1 MAKRLVSLTL
11 TLVLALWIACSS
23 QTTAPMGCVQ
33 GSIDGG
39 TVGLSC
45 AIAWSCNSD
54 NQHYQLSCTPAGGD
68 NYSCVC
74 STDTSSI
81 AKTIVVNAFIC
92 DATGSIPAFSACG
105 YDIQTQM

>member
-1 MAKRLVSLTL
+1 MSKTIVAVVAAV
-11 TLVLALWIACSS
+11 VLGGGCSS
-23 QTTAPMGCVQ
+23 SSATTPTGCV
-33 GSIDGG
+33 SFTPDGG
-39 TVGLSC
+39 TGSLVGLSC

-54 NQHYQLSCTPAGGD
+54 SQHYALECNRAQED

-92 DATGSIPAFSACG
+92 EGPNSLPAFSACG
-105 YDIQTQM
+105 YDLQM